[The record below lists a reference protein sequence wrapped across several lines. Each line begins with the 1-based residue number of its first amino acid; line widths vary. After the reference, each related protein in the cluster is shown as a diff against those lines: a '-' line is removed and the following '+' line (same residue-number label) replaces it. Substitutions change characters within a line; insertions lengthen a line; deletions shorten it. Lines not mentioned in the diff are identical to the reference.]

1 MSEPVDGTDD
11 WQPEEREPEFRDRA
25 RRWLE
30 AHAIQRGAAGDFS
43 ASHLFTAKTLAD
55 FGKREREVFDQAIAW
70 QRSLYGSGWAG
81 LSWPEEYGGQ
91 GRPDWTE
98 GVFAEEQARY
108 GVSTKVLSVGL
119 QMAAS
124 VIRRHGTDDQ
134 QRRYLLPILRADEIW
149 CQLFSEPDA
158 GSDLAGIGT
167 RAVASESGWRVT
179 GQKVWT
185 SGAGVSDLGLL
196 LARTDPA
203 SRGRVGL
210 SCFVVPMRTA
220 GVEVRP
226 LREMSGAYHFNEVF
240 LSDVGLDHDALIGEE
255 GDGWTVARTMLSS
268 ERSAIGGG
276 TSARSA
282 QDLIRTAASTSGPDE
297 RPGPLIR
304 QLVAAAYIRER
315 VLDLHQQRVSTG
327 DSTTGAASI
336 GKLMYSE
343 HARLSSSAALEILGI
358 HSVAGQDDRTEVW
371 QDRFLFSPGLRL
383 GGGTDEIQRNIIA
396 ERGLGLP
403 RDPKPPER
411 GR

>member
-1 MSEPVDGTDD
+1 V
-11 WQPEEREPEFRDRA
+11 
-25 RRWLE
+25 
-30 AHAIQRGAAGDFS
+30 
-43 ASHLFTAKTLAD
+43 
-55 FGKREREVFDQAIAW
+55 
-70 QRSLYGSGWAG
+70 
-81 LSWPEEYGGQ
+81 
-91 GRPDWTE
+91 
-98 GVFAEEQARY
+98 
-108 GVSTKVLSVGL
+108 
-119 QMAAS
+119 
-124 VIRRHGTDDQ
+124 
-134 QRRYLLPILRADEIW
+134 
-149 CQLFSEPDA
+149 
-158 GSDLAGIGT
+158 
-167 RAVASESGWRVT
+167 
-179 GQKVWT
+179 
-185 SGAGVSDLGLL
+185 
-196 LARTDPA
+196 
-203 SRGRVGL
+203 
-210 SCFVVPMRTA
+210 

-403 RDPKPPER
+403 REPKPPER